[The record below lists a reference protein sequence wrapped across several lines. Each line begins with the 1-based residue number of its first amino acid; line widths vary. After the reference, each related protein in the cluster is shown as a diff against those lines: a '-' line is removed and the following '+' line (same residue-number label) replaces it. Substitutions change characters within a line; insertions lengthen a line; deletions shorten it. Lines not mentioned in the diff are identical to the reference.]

1 MQIPEIFKKAI
12 ADTFYDKD
20 IEIWSNTTTVD
31 EEGAVIENGKL
42 QKLDSFKGN
51 FQFSTREYIKQ
62 EYGKEI
68 EGSAIVTCENTIAK
82 EGDILVYA
90 DIKPSNLLLSR
101 YSNEELEQYTQEY
114 LEKQLV
120 ERSYVVKSVIPSD
133 SHFTLLVE
141 RRGEDV

>member
-1 MQIPEIFKKAI
+1 MQILELFKKAI

-31 EEGAVIENGKL
+31 EEGAVIESGKL

-68 EGSAIVTCENTIAK
+68 EASAIVTCENTIAK

>member
-1 MQIPEIFKKAI
+1 MQIPEIFKQTI
-12 ADTFYDKD
+12 ADTFYDKN
-20 IEIWSNTTTVD
+20 IEIWSTTTVVD
-31 EEGAVIENGKL
+31 DEGAIIESERL

-51 FQFSTREYIKQ
+51 FQFSTREYIQQ

-68 EGSAIVTCENTIAK
+68 EASAIVTCENTIAK

-101 YSNEELEQYTQEY
+101 YSNEELEKYTQEY

-120 ERSYVVKSVIPSD
+120 EKSYVVKSVIPNE

-141 RRGEDV
+141 RRGENV